1 MFRFLGVRGCV
12 GEGLGQTTVEYA
24 LILAVV
30 VAGLLLT
37 VTWTGFA
44 SALQSAIAAVV
55 AAL

>member
-44 SALQSAIAAVV
+44 TALQSAIAAVV